1 MFYSYD
7 NLMHFCISVIIFY
20 QTFFSSFLFPS
31 QQDLNTLSIA
41 PTLHSLQVW
50 ILAKAKHR
58 MTNHNYWASYNKKCI
73 FRVWIKNLRR
83 VLWLEIIAANIKT
96 LVVLNF
102 DNFLSNKKKRK
113 TCASNL
119 EGRLF
124 IHWLLYIFQCFQEML
139 SQFFFLNKIE
149 KRVNPDGRFSTSL
162 FHVQKRMVILQMCAD
177 WALFLFAGNTISR
190 PCFS

>member
-1 MFYSYD
+1 MIWLRKKNIHINRNILAFNKFWIWNKRIMFYSYD

-102 DNFLSNKKKRK
+102 DNFLSNKKKEK
-113 TCASNL
+113 L
-119 EGRLF
+119 VHQIWKDVYLF
-124 IHWLLYIFQCFQEML
+124 TDYYT
-139 SQFFFLNKIE
+139 FFNVSK
-149 KRVNPDGRFSTSL
+149 K
-162 FHVQKRMVILQMCAD
+162 C
-177 WALFLFAGNTISR
+177 
-190 PCFS
+190 